1 MCPFYCGAVNNRIE
15 GMSPVKNTPMPDILG
30 PALKAAREARRYE
43 RSELAGLCC
52 LSAKMI
58 LELEEGGMSSFY
70 SYPLKIN
77 AAKRVGT
84 LLNLSESDY
93 LNYPR
98 AAMVNSEGVEEGS
111 LEGEIKNEANE
122 SAPTIKASP
131 SARDGISTDAVDSAI
146 TERLEWQE
154 LLTEKVGG
162 DLAVANTRSGSRF
175 PVKSIVVLSVGI
187 VIAGIVFGLNSKY
200 DIAYQVASLLE
211 PEAKPQPQEILPAEP
226 PKTDSDEA
234 KAEVKNAP
242 AEASQEIKP
251 PEVVAAAG
259 QCPLKQDGQL
269 LSYQTP
275 APTKAGDTVNI
286 KTLIKQTICFID
298 GGGKQFVIAL
308 EANTAHAFKGV
319 SPFTVLAQDLD
330 NVEMFFQGWRVRLPN
345 AGSKQVK
352 LVEVN

>member
-1 MCPFYCGAVNNRIE
+1 
-15 GMSPVKNTPMPDILG
+15 
-30 PALKAAREARRYE
+30 
-43 RSELAGLCC
+43 
-52 LSAKMI
+52 MI

-77 AAKRVGT
+77 AAKRVGN

-98 AAMVNSEGVEEGS
+98 AAIESPEGDEEGV
-111 LEGEIKNEANE
+111 LKGEVKNEANE
-122 SAPTIKASP
+122 TTPAVKSSP
-131 SARDGISTDAVDSAI
+131 PVRDGLSAASVDSAI

-162 DLAVANTRSGSRF
+162 DLAEANARGGFRF
-175 PVKSIVVLSVGI
+175 PAKSIAYLSLGI
-187 VIAGIVFGLNSKY
+187 VIAGVVYGLHSKY
-200 DIAYQVASLLE
+200 DIAHQVALLLE
-211 PEAKPQPQEILPAEP
+211 REAKPHEILPAEP
-226 PKTDSDEA
+226 PKAASDEA
-234 KAEVKNAP
+234 KAEVQNPP
-242 AEASQEIKP
+242 AEASQESKP
-251 PEVVAAAG
+251 PEVAAAAG
-259 QCPLKQDGQL
+259 QCPLKLDGQL

-275 APTKAGDTVNI
+275 TPSKAGDTVNI
-286 KTLIKQTICFID
+286 KTLIKQTLCFID
-298 GGGKQFVIAL
+298 GSGKQLVIVL

-319 SPFTVLAQDLD
+319 SPFTVLGQDLD

>member
-1 MCPFYCGAVNNRIE
+1 
-15 GMSPVKNTPMPDILG
+15 MSPVKNTPMPDILG

-43 RSELAGLCC
+43 RSELASLCC

-77 AAKRVGT
+77 AAKRVGN

-93 LNYPR
+93 LNYPS
-98 AAMVNSEGVEEGS
+98 APIVSSEGNAEVS
-111 LEGEIKNEANE
+111 LAGGVDNERNRD
-122 SAPTIKASP
+122 APAEKTPP
-131 SARDGISTDAVDSAI
+131 SALNNVSTDSVDSAI

-162 DLAVANTRSGSRF
+162 DLAEANTRSGFRF
-175 PVKSIVVLSVGI
+175 SGKSIAFLSLGI
-187 VIAGIVFGLNSKY
+187 AIAGIVYVLNSKY

-211 PEAKPQPQEILPAEP
+211 RDAKPQEILPAEP
-226 PKTDSDEA
+226 PKVASDEA
-234 KAEVKNAP
+234 KVEVQNAP
-242 AEASQEIKP
+242 AEASQESKP
-251 PEVVAAAG
+251 PELAAAG
-259 QCPLKQDGQL
+259 QCPLKLDGQL
-269 LSYQTP
+269 LNYQTP
-275 APTKAGDTVNI
+275 SPTKAGDTVNI
-286 KTLIKQTICFID
+286 KTLIKQTLCFID
-298 GGGKQFVIAL
+298 GSGKQLVIAL

-319 SPFTVLAQDLD
+319 SPFTVLGQDLD

>member
-1 MCPFYCGAVNNRIE
+1 
-15 GMSPVKNTPMPDILG
+15 MSPVKNTPIPDILG

-43 RSELAGLCC
+43 RSELASLCC

-77 AAKRVGT
+77 AAKRVGN
-84 LLNLSESDY
+84 LLSLSESDY
-93 LNYPR
+93 LNYPP
-98 AAMVNSEGVEEGS
+98 AAIVSSEGLEEGS

-131 SARDGISTDAVDSAI
+131 SVRDGVSTNSVDSAI

-162 DLAVANTRSGSRF
+162 DLAEANTRSGFRS
-175 PVKSIVVLSVGI
+175 PMKSIVFLSFGI

-200 DIAYQVASLLE
+200 DIAYQVASLFE
-211 PEAKPQPQEILPAEP
+211 PEAKPQDTPPAEVAEVAEVA
-226 PKTDSDEA
+226 KVAADDA

-242 AEASQEIKP
+242 AEANQEIKP
-251 PEVVAAAG
+251 TEVVAAAG

-286 KTLIKQTICFID
+286 KTLIKQTLCFMD
-298 GGGKQFVIAL
+298 GSGKQLVIAL

-319 SPFTVLAQDLD
+319 SPFTVLGQDLD

>member
-1 MCPFYCGAVNNRIE
+1 
-15 GMSPVKNTPMPDILG
+15 MSPVKNTPMPDILG
-30 PALKAAREARRYE
+30 SALKAAREARRYE

-58 LELEEGGMSSFY
+58 SELEEGGMSSFY

-77 AAKRVGT
+77 AAKRVGN

-98 AAMVNSEGVEEGS
+98 VPVVSSEGLEEEAS
-111 LEGEIKNEANE
+111 EGEIKNEANE
-122 SAPTIKASP
+122 TTPAVKASP
-131 SARDGISTDAVDSAI
+131 PVRDGLSAASVDPAI
-146 TERLEWQE
+146 TERLKWQE

-162 DLAVANTRSGSRF
+162 DLAEANTRGGFLF
-175 PVKSIVVLSVGI
+175 PVKSIAFLSIAI
-187 VIAGIVFGLNSKY
+187 VIAGIAYGLNSKY
-200 DIAYQVASLLE
+200 DIANQVATLLE
-211 PEAKPQPQEILPAEP
+211 REEKPQDTPPTAEVA
-226 PKTDSDEA
+226 KVATDEA
-234 KAEVKNAP
+234 KAEVPNAP
-242 AEASQEIKP
+242 AEANQEIKP
-251 PEVVAAAG
+251 TEVVAVAG

-286 KTLIKQTICFID
+286 KTLIKQTLCFID
-298 GGGKQFVIAL
+298 GSGKQLVIAL

-319 SPFTVLAQDLD
+319 SPFTVLGQDLD

>member
-1 MCPFYCGAVNNRIE
+1 
-15 GMSPVKNTPMPDILG
+15 MSPVKNTPMPDILG
-30 PALKAAREARRYE
+30 SALKAAREARRYE

-58 LELEEGGMSSFY
+58 SELEEGGMSSFY
-70 SYPLKIN
+70 SYSLKIN
-77 AAKRVGT
+77 AAKRVGN

-98 AAMVNSEGVEEGS
+98 VPIVSAEGDEEGA
-111 LEGEIKNEANE
+111 LEGEIKNEASE
-122 SAPTIKASP
+122 TTPAVKASP
-131 SARDGISTDAVDSAI
+131 PVRDGLSAASVDPAI
-146 TERLEWQE
+146 TERLKWQE

-162 DLAVANTRSGSRF
+162 DLAEANTRSGFRF
-175 PVKSIVVLSVGI
+175 SGKSIAFLSIGI
-187 VIAGIVFGLNSKY
+187 VIAGIVYGLNSKY
-200 DIAYQVASLLE
+200 DIAYQVATLLE
-211 PEAKPQPQEILPAEP
+211 REAKPQDTPPPAEVA
-226 PKTDSDEA
+226 KVATDEA
-234 KAEVKNAP
+234 KAEAPNAP

-251 PEVVAAAG
+251 TEVVAAAG
-259 QCPLKQDGQL
+259 QCPLKLDGQL

-286 KTLIKQTICFID
+286 KTLIKQTLCFID
-298 GGGKQFVIAL
+298 GSGKQLVIAL
-308 EANTAHAFKGV
+308 EANTAHAFRGV
-319 SPFTVLAQDLD
+319 SPFTVLGQDLD

>member
-1 MCPFYCGAVNNRIE
+1 
-15 GMSPVKNTPMPDILG
+15 MSPVKNTPMPDILG

-43 RSELAGLCC
+43 RNELAGLCC

-77 AAKRVGT
+77 AAKRVGN
-84 LLNLSESDY
+84 LLNLPESDY

-98 AAMVNSEGVEEGS
+98 VAIVNSEGMEERS
-111 LEGEIKNEANE
+111 SEGESKNEANE
-122 SAPTIKASP
+122 SAPAVKASP
-131 SARDGISTDAVDSAI
+131 SARDGVSTDSVDSAI

-162 DLAVANTRSGSRF
+162 DLAEANTRSGSRF
-175 PVKSIVVLSVGI
+175 PVKSIVFLSFSI

-211 PEAKPQPQEILPAEP
+211 PQAKPQEILPAEP
-226 PKTDSDEA
+226 PKPDSDEA
-234 KAEVKNAP
+234 KVEVKNAP
-242 AEASQEIKP
+242 AEAIQETKP
-251 PEVVAAAG
+251 PELAAAAG

-275 APTKAGDTVNI
+275 SPTKAGDTVNI

-298 GGGKQFVIAL
+298 GGGKQLVVAL

>member
-1 MCPFYCGAVNNRIE
+1 
-15 GMSPVKNTPMPDILG
+15 MSPVQNTSMPDILG
-30 PALKAAREARRYE
+30 SALKAAREARRYE
-43 RSELAGLCC
+43 RSELASLCC

-58 LELEEGGMSSFY
+58 SELEEGGMSSFY

-77 AAKRVGT
+77 AAKRVGN

-93 LNYPR
+93 LSFPR
-98 AAMVNSEGVEEGS
+98 PIVVDGEGGAEGS
-111 LEGEIKNEANE
+111 LGSGDKNESNE
-122 SAPTIKASP
+122 SASSEKTASSALDGP
-131 SARDGISTDAVDSAI
+131 STSSAKNSVNPAI

-162 DLAVANTRSGSRF
+162 DLAEANTRSGFRF
-175 PVKSIVVLSVGI
+175 SGKSIAFLSFGI
-187 VIAGIVFGLNSKY
+187 VIAAIVFSLNSKY

-211 PEAKPQPQEILPAEP
+211 RDAKPLEIIPAEL
-226 PKTDSDEA
+226 PKAPSDEA
-234 KAEVKNAP
+234 KAEAQSTP
-242 AEASQEIKP
+242 AEASQEVKP

-269 LSYQTP
+269 FTHQT
-275 APTKAGDTVNI
+275 ASPTKAGDTVNI

-298 GGGKQFVIAL
+298 GGGKQLVIAL

-319 SPFTVLAQDLD
+319 APFTVLGQDLD

>member
-1 MCPFYCGAVNNRIE
+1 MP
-15 GMSPVKNTPMPDILG
+15 PVKNTPMPDILG

-43 RSELAGLCC
+43 RSELASLCC

-77 AAKRVGT
+77 AAKRVGN
-84 LLNLSESDY
+84 LLNLSETDY
-93 LNYPR
+93 LNYPP
-98 AAMVNSEGVEEGS
+98 AAIVSSEDLEEGS
-111 LEGEIKNEANE
+111 LEGGVKNEANE
-122 SAPTIKASP
+122 SAPAVKASP
-131 SARDGISTDAVDSAI
+131 SARDGVSTDTVDSAI

-162 DLAVANTRSGSRF
+162 DLAEANTRGGFRLSMKLIGF
-175 PVKSIVVLSVGI
+175 LSVGI

-242 AEASQEIKP
+242 AEANQEIKP

-286 KTLIKQTICFID
+286 KTLIKQTLCFID
-298 GGGKQFVIAL
+298 GSGKQLVIAL

-319 SPFTVLAQDLD
+319 SPFTVLGQDLD

>member
-1 MCPFYCGAVNNRIE
+1 
-15 GMSPVKNTPMPDILG
+15 MSPVKNTPMPDILG

-43 RSELAGLCC
+43 RSELASLCC
-52 LSAKMI
+52 LSAKMV

-77 AAKRVGT
+77 AAKRVGS

-93 LNYPR
+93 LDYPR
-98 AAMVNSEGVEEGS
+98 VAIVSSEGVEEGS
-111 LEGEIKNEANE
+111 LEGRIKNEASE
-122 SAPTIKASP
+122 SAPPVKASP
-131 SARDGISTDAVDSAI
+131 SARDGVSTDSVDSAI

-162 DLAVANTRSGSRF
+162 DLAEANTRGGFRF
-175 PVKSIVVLSVGI
+175 PVKSIVFLSFGI

-211 PEAKPQPQEILPAEP
+211 GEAKPQEILPAEQ
-226 PKTDSDEA
+226 PKTDGDEA
-234 KAEVKNAP
+234 KAEVQNPP
-242 AEASQEIKP
+242 AEPIQEIKP

-298 GGGKQFVIAL
+298 GGGKQFVVAL

-319 SPFTVLAQDLD
+319 SPFTVLGQDLD

>member
-1 MCPFYCGAVNNRIE
+1 
-15 GMSPVKNTPMPDILG
+15 MPDILG
-30 PALKAAREARRYE
+30 SALKAAREARRYE

-52 LSAKMI
+52 LSSKMI

-77 AAKRVGT
+77 AAKRVGN

-98 AAMVNSEGVEEGS
+98 AAIENPEGDEEGV
-111 LEGEIKNEANE
+111 LKGEVKNEANE
-122 SAPTIKASP
+122 TTPAVKASP
-131 SARDGISTDAVDSAI
+131 PVRDGLSAASVDSAI

-162 DLAVANTRSGSRF
+162 DLAEANARGGFRF
-175 PVKSIVVLSVGI
+175 PVRSIAYLSLGI
-187 VIAGIVFGLNSKY
+187 VIAGVVYGLHSKY
-200 DIAYQVASLLE
+200 DIAHQVALLLE
-211 PEAKPQPQEILPAEP
+211 REAKPHEILPAEP
-226 PKTDSDEA
+226 PKAASDEA
-234 KAEVKNAP
+234 KAEVQNPP
-242 AEASQEIKP
+242 AEASQESKP
-251 PEVVAAAG
+251 PEVAAAAG
-259 QCPLKQDGQL
+259 QCPLKLDGQL

-275 APTKAGDTVNI
+275 TPSKAGDTVNI
-286 KTLIKQTICFID
+286 KTLIKQTLCFID
-298 GGGKQFVIAL
+298 GSGKQLVIAL

-319 SPFTVLAQDLD
+319 SPFTVLGQDLD

>member
-1 MCPFYCGAVNNRIE
+1 
-15 GMSPVKNTPMPDILG
+15 MSPVQNTSMPDILG
-30 PALKAAREARRYE
+30 SALKAAREARRYE

-58 LELEEGGMSSFY
+58 SELEEGGMSSFY

-77 AAKRVGT
+77 AAKRVGN

-93 LNYPR
+93 LSFPR
-98 AAMVNSEGVEEGS
+98 PIVVDGEGGAEGS
-111 LEGEIKNEANE
+111 LGSGDKNESNE
-122 SAPTIKASP
+122 SATSEKTASSALDGP
-131 SARDGISTDAVDSAI
+131 STSSAKNSVNPAI

-162 DLAVANTRSGSRF
+162 DLAEANTRSGFRF
-175 PVKSIVVLSVGI
+175 SMKSIAFLFFGI
-187 VIAGIVFGLNSKY
+187 VIAGVVYGLNSKY
-200 DIAYQVASLLE
+200 DIAYQVASLFE
-211 PEAKPQPQEILPAEP
+211 REAKPLEILPAEL
-226 PKTDSDEA
+226 PKAPSDEA

-242 AEASQEIKP
+242 AEVSQESKP
-251 PEVVAAAG
+251 PELAAAAG
-259 QCPLKQDGQL
+259 QCPLKLDGQL

-275 APTKAGDTVNI
+275 TPTKAGDTVNI
-286 KTLIKQTICFID
+286 KTLIKQTLCFID
-298 GGGKQFVIAL
+298 GSGKQLVIAL

-319 SPFTVLAQDLD
+319 SPFTVLGQDLD

>member
-1 MCPFYCGAVNNRIE
+1 
-15 GMSPVKNTPMPDILG
+15 MSPVKNTPMPDILG

-43 RSELAGLCC
+43 RSELASLCC

-77 AAKRVGT
+77 AAKRVGN
-84 LLNLSESDY
+84 LLNLTESDY

-98 AAMVNSEGVEEGS
+98 AAIVNSEGMEEES

-122 SAPTIKASP
+122 STPAVKASP
-131 SARDGISTDAVDSAI
+131 SARDSVSTDAVDSAI

-162 DLAVANTRSGSRF
+162 DLAEANTRSGSRF
-175 PVKSIVVLSVGI
+175 PVKSIVFLSFGI
-187 VIAGIVFGLNSKY
+187 VIVGIVFGLNSKY

-211 PEAKPQPQEILPAEP
+211 PQAKPQEILPAEP
-226 PKTDSDEA
+226 PKPDSDEA

-242 AEASQEIKP
+242 AEAIQETKP
-251 PEVVAAAG
+251 PELAAAAG

-275 APTKAGDTVNI
+275 SPTKAGDTVNI

-298 GGGKQFVIAL
+298 GGGKQLVVAL

>member
-1 MCPFYCGAVNNRIE
+1 
-15 GMSPVKNTPMPDILG
+15 MPDILG
-30 PALKAAREARRYE
+30 PALKAAREARGYE
-43 RSELAGLCC
+43 RNELASLCC

-58 LELEEGGMSSFY
+58 FELEEGGMSSFY
-70 SYPLKIN
+70 NYPLKIN
-77 AAKRVGT
+77 AAKRVGN
-84 LLNLSESDY
+84 LLNLPESDY

-98 AAMVNSEGVEEGS
+98 TAIVNSEGMEEGS
-111 LEGEIKNEANE
+111 SEGESKNEANE
-122 SAPTIKASP
+122 SAPAVKASP
-131 SARDGISTDAVDSAI
+131 SARDGVSTDSVDSAI

-162 DLAVANTRSGSRF
+162 DLAEANTRSGSRF
-175 PVKSIVVLSVGI
+175 PVKSIVFLSFGI

-211 PEAKPQPQEILPAEP
+211 PQAKPQEILPAEP
-226 PKTDSDEA
+226 PKPDSDEA

-242 AEASQEIKP
+242 AEAIQEIKP
-251 PEVVAAAG
+251 PEVVTAAG

-298 GGGKQFVIAL
+298 GGGKQFVVAL

-319 SPFTVLAQDLD
+319 SPFTVLGQDLD

>member
-1 MCPFYCGAVNNRIE
+1 
-15 GMSPVKNTPMPDILG
+15 MSPVKNSPMPDILG
-30 PALKAAREARRYE
+30 SALKAAREARRYE

-52 LSAKMI
+52 LSSKMI

-77 AAKRVGT
+77 AAKRVGN

-98 AAMVNSEGVEEGS
+98 AAIESPEGDEEGV
-111 LEGEIKNEANE
+111 LKGEVKNEANE
-122 SAPTIKASP
+122 TTPAVKASP
-131 SARDGISTDAVDSAI
+131 PVRDGLSAASVDSAI

-162 DLAVANTRSGSRF
+162 DLAEANVRGGFRF
-175 PVKSIVVLSVGI
+175 PVRSIAYLSLGI
-187 VIAGIVFGLNSKY
+187 VIAGVVYGLHSKY
-200 DIAYQVASLLE
+200 DIAHQVALLLE
-211 PEAKPQPQEILPAEP
+211 REAKPHEILPAEP
-226 PKTDSDEA
+226 PKAASDEA
-234 KAEVKNAP
+234 KAEVQNPP
-242 AEASQEIKP
+242 AEASQESKP
-251 PEVVAAAG
+251 PEVAAAAG
-259 QCPLKQDGQL
+259 QCPLKLDGQL

-275 APTKAGDTVNI
+275 TPSKAGDTVNI
-286 KTLIKQTICFID
+286 KTLIKQTLCFID
-298 GGGKQFVIAL
+298 GSGKQLVIAL

-319 SPFTVLAQDLD
+319 SPFTVLGQDLD

>member
-1 MCPFYCGAVNNRIE
+1 
-15 GMSPVKNTPMPDILG
+15 MSPVKNTSMPDILG
-30 PALKAAREARRYE
+30 SALKAAREARRYD
-43 RSELAGLCC
+43 RGELASLCC

-77 AAKRVGT
+77 AAKRVGN

-98 AAMVNSEGVEEGS
+98 APVVSSEGVEGAS
-111 LEGEIKNEANE
+111 LASGVKDERNV
-122 SAPTIKASP
+122 SAPSEKASP
-131 SARDGISTDAVDSAI
+131 SALDSVSTDSVDAAI

-154 LLTEKVGG
+154 LLTENVGG
-162 DLAVANTRSGSRF
+162 DLAEVNTRGRFRF
-175 PVKSIVVLSVGI
+175 PVKSIAFLSIGI
-187 VIAGIVFGLNSKY
+187 VIAGVVYGLNSKY
-200 DIAYQVASLLE
+200 DFAHQVATLLE
-211 PEAKPQPQEILPAEP
+211 REAKPLDILPAEP
-226 PKTDSDEA
+226 PKAASDEA
-234 KAEVKNAP
+234 KAEGQNAP

-251 PEVVAAAG
+251 AEAVAAVG

-275 APTKAGDTVNI
+275 TPTKPGDTVNI
-286 KTLIKQTICFID
+286 KTLIKQTLCFID
-298 GGGKQFVIAL
+298 GGGKQLVIAL

-319 SPFTVLAQDLD
+319 SPFTVLGQDLD

-352 LVEVN
+352 LVEVNL

>member
-1 MCPFYCGAVNNRIE
+1 
-15 GMSPVKNTPMPDILG
+15 MSPVKNTPMPDILG
-30 PALKAAREARRYE
+30 SALKAAREARRYE

-58 LELEEGGMSSFY
+58 SELEEGGMSSFY
-70 SYPLKIN
+70 SYSLKIN
-77 AAKRVGT
+77 AAKRVGN

-98 AAMVNSEGVEEGS
+98 VPIVSAEGDEEGA
-111 LEGEIKNEANE
+111 LEGEIKNEASE
-122 SAPTIKASP
+122 TTPAVKASP
-131 SARDGISTDAVDSAI
+131 PVRDGLSAASVDPAI
-146 TERLEWQE
+146 TERLKWQE

-162 DLAVANTRSGSRF
+162 DLAESNTRGGFLF
-175 PVKSIVVLSVGI
+175 PAKSIAFLSIGI
-187 VIAGIVFGLNSKY
+187 VIAGIVYGLNSKY

-211 PEAKPQPQEILPAEP
+211 REAKPPETPPAEVA
-226 PKTDSDEA
+226 KVATDEA
-234 KAEVKNAP
+234 KAEAP
-242 AEASQEIKP
+242 NVPTEAIQEIKP
-251 PEVVAAAG
+251 TEAVAAAG

-286 KTLIKQTICFID
+286 KTLIKQTLCFID
-298 GGGKQFVIAL
+298 GSGKQLVIAL

-319 SPFTVLAQDLD
+319 SPFTVLGQDLD

>member
-1 MCPFYCGAVNNRIE
+1 
-15 GMSPVKNTPMPDILG
+15 MSPVKNTPMPDILG

-43 RSELAGLCC
+43 RSELASLCC

-77 AAKRVGT
+77 AAKRVGN
-84 LLNLSESDY
+84 LLNLAESDY

-98 AAMVNSEGVEEGS
+98 APIVSAEGNEDVSLASGVDSER
-111 LEGEIKNEANE
+111 NR
-122 SAPTIKASP
+122 SAPAEKTP
-131 SARDGISTDAVDSAI
+131 SSALDGVSANSVDSAI

-162 DLAVANTRSGSRF
+162 DLAEANTRSGFRF
-175 PVKSIVVLSVGI
+175 SVKSIAFLSLGIAIVGI
-187 VIAGIVFGLNSKY
+187 VYGLNSKY

-211 PEAKPQPQEILPAEP
+211 RDAKPQEILPAEP
-226 PKTDSDEA
+226 PKVASNEA
-234 KAEVKNAP
+234 KAEAQSAP
-242 AEASQEIKP
+242 AEASQEVKP
-251 PEVVAAAG
+251 TEVAAAAG
-259 QCPLKQDGQL
+259 QCPLKLDGQL

-275 APTKAGDTVNI
+275 SPTKAGDTVNI
-286 KTLIKQTICFID
+286 KTLIKQTLCFID
-298 GGGKQFVIAL
+298 GSGKQLVIAL

-319 SPFTVLAQDLD
+319 SPFTVLGQDLD

-345 AGSKQVK
+345 IGSKQVK
-352 LVEVN
+352 LVEVNL

>member
-1 MCPFYCGAVNNRIE
+1 MP
-15 GMSPVKNTPMPDILG
+15 PVKNTPMPDILG
-30 PALKAAREARRYE
+30 SALKAAREARRYE
-43 RSELAGLCC
+43 RGELASLCC

-58 LELEEGGMSSFY
+58 AELEEGGMSSFY

-77 AAKRVGT
+77 AAKRVGN

-98 AAMVNSEGVEEGS
+98 VPVVSSEGAEEGVS
-111 LEGEIKNEANE
+111 EGEINNEANE
-122 SAPTIKASP
+122 NTHAIKVSPPVRDELSAAS
-131 SARDGISTDAVDSAI
+131 VDSAI

-162 DLAVANTRSGSRF
+162 DLAESNTRDGFRF
-175 PVKSIVVLSVGI
+175 PVKSIAFLSIGI
-187 VIAGIVFGLNSKY
+187 VIAGIVYGLNSKY

-211 PEAKPQPQEILPAEP
+211 REAKPLEAPPAEVA
-226 PKTDSDEA
+226 KVATDEA
-234 KAEVKNAP
+234 KAETPNAP
-242 AEASQEIKP
+242 AEVSQEIKP
-251 PEVVAAAG
+251 TEVVAAAG

-286 KTLIKQTICFID
+286 KTLIKQTLCFVD
-298 GGGKQFVIAL
+298 GSGKQLVIAL

-319 SPFTVLAQDLD
+319 SPFTVLGQDLD